1 MKILI
6 VEKEPILLAVLDNQF
21 RKMGFEVLGAVDG
34 EQGLDFI
41 RTEKVDLVISNLL
54 MPFANGFELLYEI
67 REVQDNEMPVII
79 LEDMSTEK
87 VIVEVFQQGA
97 SDFVAKPVQLQALA
111 ARVMRFLPAI
121 VEQNNQLKVA

>member
-1 MKILI
+1 M
-6 VEKEPILLAVLDNQF
+6 AVLDNQF

-34 EQGLDFI
+34 EQALDFV
-41 RTEKVDLVISNLL
+41 RSERVDLVISNLL
-54 MPFANGFELLYEI
+54 MPFSNGFELLYEI
-67 REVQDNEMPVII
+67 REIQESKMPVII

-111 ARVMRFLPAI
+111 ARVMRYLPMI
-121 VEQNNQLKVA
+121 VEQNNRLKVA

>member
-41 RTEKVDLVISNLL
+41 RNEKVDLVISNLL

-67 REVQDNEMPVII
+67 REVQDNEIPVII

-111 ARVMRFLPAI
+111 ARVMRFLPKI
-121 VEQNNQLKVA
+121 VEQNQLKVA

>member
-6 VEKEPILLAVLDNQF
+6 VEKEPVLLAVLDNQF

-34 EQGLDFI
+34 DQALDFV
-41 RTEKVDLVISNLL
+41 RTEKIDIVISNLL
-54 MPFANGFELLYEI
+54 MPFSNGFELLYEI
-67 REVQDNEMPVII
+67 REVQESKMPVII

-111 ARVMRFLPAI
+111 ARVMRYLPLI

>member
-34 EQGLDFI
+34 EQALDFV
-41 RTEKVDLVISNLL
+41 RSERVDLVISNLL
-54 MPFANGFELLYEI
+54 MPFSNGFELLYEI
-67 REVQDNEMPVII
+67 REIQESKMPVII

-111 ARVMRFLPAI
+111 ARVMRYLPMI
-121 VEQNNQLKVA
+121 VEQNNRLKVA